1 MGGGGWVSHFIPP
14 PEAHTSLLG
23 LSATWENGSSGS
35 LAHKVHT
42 TVAPGV
48 TQDILQNPQLE
59 WAWEIATQHAY

>member
-1 MGGGGWVSHFIPP
+1 MGKSLYTSTRITHFPP
-14 PEAHTSLLG
+14 WPSCHLG
-23 LSATWENGSSGS
+23 KWPKAAMGSS
-35 LAHKVHT
+35 AHKVHT